1 MPILRRFASR
11 SCFWELARV
20 AQVASKGR
28 ASPMA
33 VPSCSTSMALA
44 PSALRGFI
52 QKPFLAPFWAD
63 LGPKIEGK
71 RVLKLVFY
79 GFLTFFGLFR
89 LRRPLFFKEY
99 TVVDARSVAK
109 IRKDAPLE
117 KVCLL
122 GGSLAASWGM
132 AARMG
137 NDMIWS

>member
-1 MPILRRFASR
+1 
-11 SCFWELARV
+11 
-20 AQVASKGR
+20 
-28 ASPMA
+28 
-33 VPSCSTSMALA
+33 MALA
-44 PSALRGFI
+44 PSVLRGFI
-52 QKPFLAPFWAD
+52 QKPFSGPFLAD
-63 LGPKIEGK
+63 LVPKIEGK

-79 GFLTFFGLFR
+79 GCLTFFGLFR